1 MFPMNLTASLIL
13 AVVAAA
19 TGTLAILGVI
29 GFFAVL
35 CYRHNKRQQRHRNP
49 VRKSSE
55 SRRMPAT
62 NSPLDTASAITNDH
76 SKELETDIAA
86 VLDLEDESTATTY
99 FYSKAFHRTRNSHD
113 VESCYNDDNWS
124 FSVGEEVSVLGSQ
137 EPSMSRKIPHATSS
151 STASKPAKDFSN
163 APIPVYDGRNGVM
176 YEV

>member
-1 MFPMNLTASLIL
+1 MNLTASLIL

-35 CYRHNKRQQRHRNP
+35 CYKHHTRQQRHRSAE
-49 VRKSSE
+49 RKSGE
-55 SRRMPAT
+55 SRSMPAT

-76 SKELETDIAA
+76 SRELETDIEA

-99 FYSKAFHRTRNSHD
+99 FYSKAFSRTRNSHD
-113 VESCYNDDNWS
+113 MESCYNDDNWS

-137 EPSMSRKIPHATSS
+137 EPLTTKKMPHAASS
-151 STASKPAKDFSN
+151 STAPKPAKDFSN
-163 APIPVYDGRNGVM
+163 TPIPIYSGQNGVM

>member
-1 MFPMNLTASLIL
+1 MNLTASLIL

-35 CYRHNKRQQRHRNP
+35 CYRHHTRKQRHRS
-49 VRKSSE
+49 VERKSAE
-55 SRRMPAT
+55 SRSRPTA

-76 SKELETDIAA
+76 SRELETDIEA

-99 FYSKAFHRTRNSHD
+99 FYSKAFSRTRNSQD
-113 VESCYNDDNWS
+113 MESCYNDDNWS

-137 EPSMSRKIPHATSS
+137 EPSTTKKIPHPASS
-151 STASKPAKDFSN
+151 STALKPAKDFSN
-163 APIPVYDGRNGVM
+163 APIPIYNGQNGVM